1 MNALLL
7 LATTLQLEAGCQS
20 YMGKFAVAQ
29 VIMERVADSRWPN
42 TIEGVILQK
51 KQFSCWNG
59 KSKVEIWDICSAP
72 NAIDKYNVGLAFACI
87 DGIIRGNGYNHYYN
101 PKLCRPKWADGVP
114 EEDWIDIGDHRFIKL

>member
-1 MNALLL
+1 MNTLLL

-29 VIMERVADSRWPN
+29 VIMERVADPRWPN

-59 KSKVEIWDICSAP
+59 KSKLEIWAACSRPGAF
-72 NAIDKYNVGLAFACI
+72 DKYSVDLAFACI
-87 DGIIRGNGYNHYYN
+87 DGIIRGNGYNHYFN
-101 PKLCRPKWADGVP
+101 PKLSNPKWAEGV
-114 EEDWIDIGDHRFIKL
+114 EGVDIGDHRFIKL

>member
-7 LATTLQLEAGCQS
+7 LAATLQLEAGCQS

-51 KQFSCWNG
+51 GQFSCWNG
-59 KSKVEIWDICSAP
+59 KSKAEIWNACSAP
-72 NAIDKYNVGLAFACI
+72 KAFDKYSYDIAFACL
-87 DGIIRGNGYNHYYN
+87 DGIIRGNGYNHYFN
-101 PKLCRPKWADGVP
+101 PKLSSPKWAEGV
-114 EEDWIDIGDHRFIKL
+114 EGVDIGDHRFIKL